1 MTPNKSTMPK
11 TDKPFAFLWPDGAPN
26 AVGNDD
32 LDRPRLTI
40 FEPETESATGAG
52 IIVLPGGGYNKLA
65 MGHEGMEVVAW
76 LNAHG
81 VTAFLLQYRYGPR
94 YLHPAALEDSKRAM
108 AIVRSRADTW
118 GVDPNRIGMLGFSA
132 GGHLAACTAI
142 YAGRANPLA
151 RNPLERV
158 SAKPDF
164 LLLVYPMIS
173 LIRPNA
179 HRGSLVNLL
188 GDRPNVAEREELS
201 LDLHVDRHTP
211 PSFLVHTTVDRSVS
225 AENSVLFYLAL
236 LKNKVPAELHIYEQ
250 GKHGRGLGKP
260 ELAYSTWPDLC
271 IRWLRTRGVLPQ
283 SEDGEPTQA
292 HSPASTKS

>member
-1 MTPNKSTMPK
+1 MSRDESSMPK
-11 TDKPFAFLWPDGAPN
+11 TDKPFVLLWPDGAPN
-26 AVGNDD
+26 AVGEDD
-32 LDRPRLTI
+32 LDKPRITI
-40 FEPETESATGAG
+40 FEPENAPATGAG

-76 LNAHG
+76 LNAQG
-81 VTAFLLQYRYGPR
+81 ITAFLLQYRHGPR
-94 YLHPAALEDSKRAM
+94 YLHPAALEDGRRAM
-108 AIVRSRADTW
+108 TVVRSRADTW
-118 GVDPNRIGMLGFSA
+118 KVDPKRIGMLGFSA
-132 GGHLAACTAI
+132 GGHLAASTAI
-142 YAGRANPLA
+142 YAGQAS
-151 RNPLERV
+151 E
-158 SAKPDF
+158 KPDF
-164 LLLVYPMIS
+164 LILIYPMIS

-188 GDRPNVAEREELS
+188 GDKPTMADREALS

-236 LKNKVPAELHIYEQ
+236 LRNKVPAELHVYEF

-271 IRWLRTRGVLPQ
+271 LRWLRARGVLCPL
-283 SEDGEPTQA
+283 EDEPSAPNQFT
-292 HSPASTKS
+292 P